1 MAKEA
6 PMIRT
11 TSLLCVTGLLLSACG
26 STTEERGISGAG
38 IGAAAGTI
46 VGAVTGLTLVQGAL
60 IGAAAGGITG
70 VATDKSQVN
79 LGDPIWKRGSSSSSN
94 SSSASSSKHASAG
107 NGTVRDIQSKLA
119 QQGFDPGP
127 TDGRLG
133 PKTRSAITQY
143 QQKNNLLVDGNAS
156 PELLAH
162 MQRS

>member
-1 MAKEA
+1 
-6 PMIRT
+6 MIRT

-38 IGAAAGTI
+38 IGAAAGTV
-46 VGAVTGLTLVQGAL
+46 VGAVTGLSLVQGAL

-79 LGDPIWKRGSSSSSN
+79 LGDPIWKRGSSSA
-94 SSSASSSKHASAG
+94 SAGSSKHASSG
-107 NGTVRDIQSKLA
+107 NNTVRDIQSKLA
-119 QQGFDPGP
+119 QQGYDPGP
-127 TDGRLG
+127 TDGKLG
-133 PKTRSAITQY
+133 PRTRSAITQY
-143 QQKNNLLVDGNAS
+143 QQKNNLLVDGKPS